1 MSTHTPSSDPQAL
14 AEVEKD
20 PGHRHPSEVPE
31 APTGA
36 AFHPFDLSDTDRLDP
51 PSAIAAWVSADPNLV
66 DQCATAV
73 DPLEVAARLETH
85 GVSSRVAVESFG
97 FPDVFT
103 AAEAVYAS
111 LPFADPDPPK
121 PPSKPMGG
129 LLDLLRGA
137 LFALPALFL
146 PVVVAGF
153 AIHPNWWVLPV
164 GLTVAWG
171 VGQASATYAWALQ
184 GRNDRRSDA
193 LVVVASIVVSAAL
206 CFGFAALA
214 RRALGGSE
222 TSVVLAVGVA
232 VYIAAT
238 GILVF
243 QKAEWLLTACMVPAA
258 VGSFLALGVLPVTV
272 THRAASWCV
281 VATLVLVV
289 LTANRRLLA
298 GGWRRPDV
306 GHSEKIRALKF
317 LGYGVGCGLLI
328 SVFIDFAGEVDG
340 TGGALIIAVWPLL
353 VTLGLME
360 WQLRSFRSRATSAL
374 TSASDLG
381 DFGHRVR
388 FAFLWSVGLYVAAL
402 VALSAVGIVIGH
414 HRHAS
419 SVPLLL
425 ASVGAIGISFFL
437 ALLLASSGWI
447 DLVLECWVVAFA
459 VLVAV
464 LSTVYGVD
472 GQITPVA
479 GLIALLAASGTAIL
493 FLSVVSARALASPL
507 SY

>member
-1 MSTHTPSSDPQAL
+1 
-14 AEVEKD
+14 
-20 PGHRHPSEVPE
+20 
-31 APTGA
+31 
-36 AFHPFDLSDTDRLDP
+36 LSDADGADR
-51 PSAIAAWVSADPNLV
+51 SGAINTWVSADPHLV
-66 DQCATAV
+66 AQCSAAV
-73 DPLEVAARLETH
+73 DSLEVAARLETH
-85 GVSSRVAVESFG
+85 GLSSRVAVDSFG

-111 LPFADPDPPK
+111 LPFADPDPPV

-129 LLDLLRGA
+129 PLDLLRGA
-137 LFALPALFL
+137 LFAIPALFL

-171 VGQASATYAWALQ
+171 TSQASATYAWALR
-184 GRNDRRSDA
+184 GRDDRRSDA
-193 LVVVASIVVSAAL
+193 LVVVASIVISAAL
-206 CFGFAALA
+206 CLGCAVVA
-214 RRALGGSE
+214 RWTFGGSE

-232 VYIAAT
+232 AYIAAS

-243 QKAEWLLTACMVPAA
+243 QRAEWLLTACMLPAA
-258 VGSFLALGVLPVTV
+258 VGSFLALDVLPVTI

-281 VATLVLVV
+281 VATLVLAVV
-289 LTANRRLLA
+289 TANRHLLA
-298 GGWRRPDV
+298 GGWRLPDV
-306 GHSEKIRALKF
+306 VPAEVIRAAKF
-317 LGYGVGCGLLI
+317 VCYGLGCGLLI
-328 SVFIDFAGEVDG
+328 SMFIDFAGEVDG
-340 TGGALIIAVWPLL
+340 SGDALIIAVGPLL

-374 TSASDLG
+374 TTASDLG
-381 DFGHRVR
+381 DFSRRVR
-388 FAFLWSVGLYVAAL
+388 AAFLWSVGLYVISLAG
-402 VALSAVGIVIGH
+402 LSAVGIVIGH
-414 HRHAS
+414 DRHAA

-447 DLVLECWVVAFA
+447 DLVLECWVIAFA

-464 LSTVYGVD
+464 LSTIYGVR
-472 GQITPVA
+472 GHITPVD

-493 FLSVVSARALASPL
+493 ILSVLSRRALASPL